1 MKDLNKM
8 TLQELKTELE
18 SVEKKKES
26 VTSKKVGVWEVGKN
40 YVLRTV
46 TMIDVGK
53 LVEVTEHE
61 LVLESACWI
70 ADTGRWNEFLSKGTS
85 SESEPFPDG
94 RVIVGRHAL
103 IDAVIW
109 KHPLVRKVK

>member
-8 TLQELKTELE
+8 TLNELKIELE
-18 SVEKKKES
+18 SVERKKES
-26 VTSKKVGVWEVGKN
+26 VTTKKVGVWEVGKN

-53 LVEVTEHE
+53 LVEVTENE
-61 LVLESACWI
+61 LVLESASWI
-70 ADTGRWNEFLSKGTS
+70 ADTGRWNEFLSKGTY

-94 RVIVGRHAL
+94 KVIVGRHAI
-103 IDAVIW
+103 IDAVLW
-109 KHPLVRKVK
+109 MHPIVRNVK